1 MVESQ
6 TLLTHLL
13 GSPTML
19 NVAPSEVL
27 PPGPSIPLLQTFA
40 YTRDAYGW
48 LARMHETYGDI
59 YTARVINGTIVVVN
73 SPAGAQA
80 IFGADPD
87 AFVPFAS
94 DTIKPLV
101 GSNSVLFLTGARHR
115 RERKLLMPPFHG
127 ERMRAYGEIIRDTAI
142 AAAERWTPGQS
153 MVFQDSSQAI
163 SLEVII
169 RAVFGIKDRA
179 QVAEAHKKIIRFVDG
194 LHPSL
199 LFFPF
204 LQRSFGGF
212 GPWARFVKLKGEVT
226 ALLNAEVEAR
236 RRAADPGSDILTLML
251 AARHEDG
258 SAMTNEELHDELLT
272 LVFAGHE
279 TTGIALAWAIYWL
292 LRNPES
298 MQRLLADLDALG
310 PNPAPEDLARLPYL
324 DGVVHETLR
333 LHPIV
338 PDIPRQTTRPFDI
351 LGYRLPAGIGVAVAT
366 ARLHANPEIYPEP
379 DRFKPERFLERK
391 FSPFE
396 YTPFG
401 GGARRCLGAAFAT
414 YEMKIVLGT
423 LLSRY
428 RLVLAEPTEVRPS
441 RRNVVLGPATGVRV
455 VLIGPRSPKTTVIG
469 RAAA

>member
-1 MVESQ
+1 M
-6 TLLTHLL
+6 
-13 GSPTML
+13 P
-19 NVAPSEVL
+19 NVSTSNVL
-27 PPGPSIPLLQTFA
+27 PPGPGNPLLQTYQ
-40 YTRDAYGW
+40 YTRDSYGW

-59 YTARVINGTIVVVN
+59 YTARSVNGTIVMVN
-73 SPAGAQA
+73 NPAGAQA
-80 IFGADPD
+80 VFSADPD
-87 AFVPFAS
+87 TFVTFGSEAV
-94 DTIKPLV
+94 KPII
-101 GSNSVLFLTGARHR
+101 GSNSMLFLTGARHR

-127 ERMRAYGEIIRDTAI
+127 ERMRAYGEIIRDTALAI
-142 AAAERWTPGQS
+142 AERWIPGQP
-153 MVFQDSSQAI
+153 MTFQDHSQTI

-169 RAVFGIKDRA
+169 RAVFGVQDR
-179 QVAEAHKKIIRFVDG
+179 VRVDTIRTKILQFANG

-199 LFFPF
+199 FFFPF
-204 LQRSFGGF
+204 LQHEFGGF
-212 GPWARFVKLKGEVT
+212 GPWARFAKLKREVI
-226 ALLNAEVEAR
+226 ALLDAEVEAR
-236 RRAADPGSDILTLML
+236 RRAAHPGSDILSLML

-258 SAMTNEELHDELLT
+258 SGMSAEELHDELLT

-292 LRNPES
+292 LRNPEC
-298 MQRLLADLDALG
+298 MQRLLADIDALG
-310 PNPAPEDLARLPYL
+310 PDHTPEELARLPYL

-338 PDIPRQTTRPFDI
+338 PDVPRQTVRPFDI
-351 LGYRLPAGIGVAVAT
+351 LGYRLPPGIGVSVAT
-366 ARLHANPEIYPEP
+366 ARLHVSPEIYPEP
-379 DRFKPERFLERK
+379 ERFRPERFLERK

-428 RLVLAEPTEVRPS
+428 RLVLAETTEVRPT
-441 RRNVVLGPATGVRV
+441 RRNVVLGPSTGVRV
-455 VLIGPRSPKTTVIG
+455 VFIGPRSPKTTITA